1 MSKTTK
7 KQLTSAR
14 ALVKLVV
21 DVLDDFKAESITCL
35 DVRHLTSVTDFMI
48 IANSRSARYARAVA
62 NAIVE
67 RSKENHCQPI
77 GVEGQDG
84 GEWILVDLA
93 DVVVHVMLPKVREFY
108 DLEKLWDL
116 DSMEDAEDSS

>member
-21 DVLDDFKAESITCL
+21 DVLDDLKSESITCL

-48 IANSRSARYARAVA
+48 IANGRSARHARAIA
-62 NAIVE
+62 NAVVE
-67 RSKENHCQPI
+67 RAKENNCQPI

-93 DVVVHVMLPKVREFY
+93 DIVVHVMLPKVREFY
-108 DLEKLWDL
+108 DLERLWDL

>member
-7 KQLTSAR
+7 KQLTAAR
-14 ALVKLVV
+14 ALVKLVLG
-21 DVLDDFKAESITCL
+21 VLDDLKAESITCL

-48 IANSRSARYARAVA
+48 IANGRSARHARAIASAV
-62 NAIVE
+62 VE

>member
-48 IANSRSARYARAVA
+48 IANGRSARYARAVA
-62 NAIVE
+62 NAVFE